1 MTKERENE
9 IRQMSRETQE
19 SLLFELREI
28 SSLEQVFPCEPTP
41 AVCDT
46 REVISTDEEIELLEE
61 LLRESASTQL

>member
-19 SLLFELREI
+19 ALLFELRQM
-28 SSLEQVFPCEPTP
+28 SSLEQVYPYEPIPT
-41 AVCDT
+41 CDP

-61 LLRESASTQL
+61 LLREPE